1 MQKVLQASIF
11 ICDIMINALCVW
23 EGREQMSRKFKSPAE
38 YIRYA
43 DKYAIFRGALLM
55 IVFVLLLMYSIVRL
69 SYIQNRDAAIDT
81 LKESVAQSAAKIKSE
96 IRFGTDRVR
105 AQARAAESFES
116 VYDENFLK
124 TLYSSPD
131 DSLFSHFSVR
141 LANGNSLQCDGSI
154 FDGIVWSSES
164 PVSGADDTVSIS
176 SKTVSA
182 VNGKEIFRIFA
193 PVESKSDENGKIW
206 VYGVTELDS
215 LSDFFSSTGFG
226 GNSSLIVFEA
236 KTGAVLMD
244 TDNWLGLRAGYIGA
258 MSKMDFYAGKSGK
271 AVLSDINNRKSGYTC
286 VADKEQR
293 LACAYTPVGVSD
305 WYVMQFVPE
314 QVLFGSV
321 ETDSR
326 VMLASF
332 TIILMVMLL
341 FLVWIN
347 GRVADLNKGE
357 AKNRYITDVRNR
369 ILAAALEETSTRVF
383 LYDKTTGEMSVIK
396 DADGIHSSDVRRY
409 KNGIEELIKY
419 EGMSDDDARRLKNGI
434 AVTSPGK
441 ASKLTL
447 VSKRGADEEFLRYT
461 LTGAKNETGGIMII
475 GTARDVTEHERQK
488 RRHVDL
494 EKVKNAV
501 VTYDTTGVEV
511 NLERNCWKI
520 LWLNEP
526 AVLAAGY
533 QTLKTYT
540 NYDSDM
546 ERDVASK
553 VHAEDREIF
562 MNKLNRFS
570 MLEAFRRGETDASFE
585 YRISSGTDG
594 SYSYRVI
601 EIHLFRDKQNDE
613 VKASFYIRNIDD
625 AEIDKYT
632 VNKFNNAASHILS
645 SVLECAAGSLA
656 RAAFADLESGLFVP
670 VSFDGKHVLPKLEAL
685 DYDEQ
690 IRRYAETCVHPNDRQ
705 SFLACSDRKFLLEE
719 LKKESCVRLEFSTLV
734 TEGGGNGVYRKVVRT
749 CEKVRGANT
758 TGGEIVI
765 IERLKEALI

>member
-1 MQKVLQASIF
+1 
-11 ICDIMINALCVW
+11 
-23 EGREQMSRKFKSPAE
+23 MSRKFRSPAE

-81 LKESVAQSAAKIKSE
+81 LEESVSQSAAKIKSE
-96 IRFGTDRVR
+96 IRFGTDRVK
-105 AQARAAESFES
+105 AQARVAESFES

-124 TLYSSPD
+124 TLYSNPD

-141 LANGNSLQCDGSI
+141 LANGNSLQCDGSV

-193 PVESKSDENGKIW
+193 PVAGKSDENGKIW

-215 LSDFFSSTGFG
+215 LSEFFSSTGFG
-226 GNSSLIVFEA
+226 GNSSLVVFEA

-258 MSKMDFYAGKSGK
+258 MSQMDFYSGKSGK
-271 AVLSDINNRKSGYTC
+271 AVLADIQSRKSGYTC
-286 VADKEQR
+286 VAYDRQR

-314 QVLFGSV
+314 DVLFASV
-321 ETDSR
+321 ATDSR

-332 TIILMVMLL
+332 TIILMVMVL

-369 ILAAALEETSTRVF
+369 ILAAALEETSTRLF
-383 LYDKTTGEMSVIK
+383 LYDKNTGEISVLK
-396 DADGIHSSDVRRY
+396 DADGIHSDLCKY

-447 VSKRGADEEFLRYT
+447 VSKKGSDEVFLRYT

-475 GTARDVTEHERQK
+475 GTARDVTEREKQK

-494 EKVKNAV
+494 EKVRNAV
-501 VTYDTTGVEV
+501 VTYDTTGIEV

-520 LWLNEP
+520 LWINEP
-526 AVLAAGY
+526 VLETLGY
-533 QTLKTYT
+533 QPLKTYT
-540 NYDSDM
+540 NYDSDLG
-546 ERDVASK
+546 RDVASK
-553 VHAEDREIF
+553 LHIEDREVFI
-562 MNKLNRFS
+562 NKLNRFS
-570 MLEAFRRGETDASFE
+570 MLEAFRRGETDSSFE
-585 YRISSGTDG
+585 YRISSGTDSDV
-594 SYSYRVI
+594 SYAYRVI
-601 EIHLFRDKQNDE
+601 EIHLFRDKQTDE

-645 SVLECAAGSLA
+645 SVLECASGSLA

-690 IRRYAETCVHPNDRQ
+690 IRRYAETCVHSNDRQ
-705 SFLACSDRKFLLEE
+705 SFLACTDRKFLTEE
-719 LKKESCVRLEFSTLV
+719 LKKDNSVKLEFSTLV
-734 TEGGGNGVYRKVVRT
+734 TEGGGNGVYRRVVRT
-749 CEKVRGANT
+749 CERVRNGNSDT
-758 TGGEIVI
+758 GEIVI

>member
-1 MQKVLQASIF
+1 
-11 ICDIMINALCVW
+11 
-23 EGREQMSRKFKSPAE
+23 MSRKFKSPAE
-38 YIRYA
+38 YIKYA

-69 SYIQNRDAAIDT
+69 SYIQNRDATVDT
-81 LKESVAQSAAKIKSE
+81 LKESASQSAAKIKSE
-96 IRFGTDRVR
+96 IRFGKDRVK
-105 AQARAAESFES
+105 AQARVAESFDS

-141 LANGNSLQCDGSI
+141 LANGNSLQRDGSV
-154 FDGIVWSSES
+154 FDGIVWSQES

-182 VNGKEIFRIFA
+182 VNGKEVFRIFA
-193 PVESKSDENGKIW
+193 PVEGKSDENEKIW
-206 VYGVTELDS
+206 VYGVAELDS
-215 LSDFFSSTGFG
+215 LSEFFNSTGFD

-236 KTGAVLMD
+236 KSGSVLMD
-244 TDNWLGLRAGYIGA
+244 TDNWLGLRGSYIGA
-258 MSKMDFYAGKSGK
+258 LSKMNFYSGKSGK
-271 AVLSDINNRKSGYTC
+271 AVLSDIRNRKSGYTC
-286 VADKEQR
+286 VAYDGKK

-305 WYVMQFVPE
+305 WYLMQFVPE
-314 QVLFGSV
+314 DVLFESV

-332 TIILMVMLL
+332 ATILMVMVL

-383 LYDKTTGEMSVIK
+383 LYDKNTDEISVIK
-396 DADGIHSSDVRRY
+396 DADGIHSDVRKY

-434 AVTSPGK
+434 AVTSLGK

-447 VSKRGADEEFLRYT
+447 FSKRGSEETFLRYT
-461 LTGAKNETGGIMII
+461 LTGTKNENGGIMII
-475 GTARDVTEHERQK
+475 GTARDVTEHEKQK

-511 NLERNCWKI
+511 SLERNCWKI

-526 AVLAAGY
+526 AVVSLGY
-533 QTLKTYT
+533 EPLKMYT
-540 NYDSDM
+540 NYDSDFKH
-546 ERDVASK
+546 EIAAK
-553 VHAEDREIF
+553 IHTEDREIF
-562 MNKLNRFS
+562 INKLNRFS
-570 MLEAFRRGETDASFE
+570 MLEAFRRGETDSSFE
-585 YRISSGTDG
+585 YRINTGSDG
-594 SYSYRVI
+594 SYGYRVI
-601 EIHLFRDKQNDE
+601 EIHLFRDKQTDE

-645 SVLECAAGSLA
+645 SVLECASGSLA

-690 IRRYAETCVHPNDRQ
+690 IRQYAETCVHPNDRQ
-705 SFLACSDRKFLLEE
+705 SFIACSSREFLTGELE
-719 LKKESCVRLEFSTLV
+719 KDSSVRLEFSTLV
-734 TEGGGNGVYRKVVRT
+734 TDGGENGVYRRVVRT
-749 CEKVRGANT
+749 CEKVRGGNSSS
-758 TGGEIVI
+758 GEIVI

>member
-1 MQKVLQASIF
+1 
-11 ICDIMINALCVW
+11 
-23 EGREQMSRKFKSPAE
+23 MSRKFKSPAE
-38 YIRYA
+38 YIKYA

-55 IVFVLLLMYSIVRL
+55 IVFVLLLMYSIVKL
-69 SYIQNRDAAIDT
+69 SYIQNRDATVDT
-81 LKESVAQSAAKIKSE
+81 LKESASQSAAKIKSE
-96 IRFGTDRVR
+96 IRFGTDRVK
-105 AQARAAESFES
+105 AQARVAESFDS

-141 LANGNSLQCDGSI
+141 LANGNSLQRDGSV
-154 FDGIVWSSES
+154 FDGIVWSQES

-176 SKTVSA
+176 SKTISA
-182 VNGKEIFRIFA
+182 VNGKEVFRIFA
-193 PVESKSDENGKIW
+193 PVEGGSDENEKIW
-206 VYGVTELDS
+206 VYGVAELDS
-215 LSDFFSSTGFG
+215 LSEFFNSTGFD

-236 KTGAVLMD
+236 KSGSVLMD
-244 TDNWLGLRAGYIGA
+244 TDNWLGLRGSYIGA
-258 MSKMDFYAGKSGK
+258 MSKMDFYAGKSG
-271 AVLSDINNRKSGYTC
+271 YTG
-286 VADKEQR
+286 VTYDGKR
-293 LACAYTPVGVSD
+293 FACAYTPVGVSD

-314 QVLFGSV
+314 DVLFESV
-321 ETDSR
+321 QTDSR

-332 TIILMVMLL
+332 TIILMVMVL

-383 LYDKTTGEMSVIK
+383 LYDKNTGEISVIK
-396 DADGIHSSDVRRY
+396 DADGIHSGVSKY
-409 KNGIEELIKY
+409 KNGIEELIRY

-434 AVTSPGK
+434 AVTSLGK

-447 VSKRGADEEFLRYT
+447 LSKRGSDETFLRYT
-461 LTGAKNETGGIMII
+461 LTGVKNETGGIMII

-501 VTYDTTGVEV
+501 VTYDTTGVEIS
-511 NLERNCWKI
+511 LERNCWKI

-526 AVLAAGY
+526 AVDSLGY
-533 QTLKTYT
+533 KPLKMYT
-540 NYDSDM
+540 NYDSDFKH
-546 ERDVASK
+546 DIAAK
-553 VHAEDREIF
+553 IHTEDREIF
-562 MNKLNRFS
+562 INKLNRFS
-570 MLEAFRRGETDASFE
+570 MLDAFRRGETDFSFE
-585 YRISSGTDG
+585 YRINTGSDG
-594 SYSYRVI
+594 SYGYRVI
-601 EIHLFRDKQNDE
+601 EIHLFRDKQTEE

-645 SVLECAAGSLA
+645 SVLECASGSLA

-690 IRRYAETCVHPNDRQ
+690 IRQYAETCVHPNDRQ
-705 SFLACSDRKFLLEE
+705 SFIACSSRDFLAGE
-719 LKKESCVRLEFSTLV
+719 LKNDNSVRLEFSTLV
-734 TEGGGNGVYRKVVRT
+734 TEGGENGVYRRVVRT
-749 CEKVRGANT
+749 CEKVRGGKAGT
-758 TGGEIVI
+758 GEIVI